1 MEMVGL
7 DFEGF
12 KDRFTYALSGGEKR
26 KVALASILAL
36 KTKILL
42 LDEPTAGLDP
52 TSRREIM
59 ARLKRLGDQQ
69 GMGMVLSSHQMEDV
83 ADLASD
89 ITAFRKGTSV
99 FAGPAGK
106 VFWQF
111 DDLHEIGLEAPV
123 AAQTASRLRELGW
136 PVAEGLVTADQLEN
150 ALDAC
155 VEPLP

>member
-1 MEMVGL
+1 MG
-7 DFEGF
+7 
-12 KDRFTYALSGGEKR
+12 
-26 KVALASILAL
+26 
-36 KTKILL
+36 
-42 LDEPTAGLDP
+42 
-52 TSRREIM
+52 
-59 ARLKRLGDQQ
+59 RLKQIGDQQ

-83 ADLASD
+83 ADLAAD

-99 FAGPAGK
+99 FDGPAGK

-123 AAQTASRLRELGW
+123 AAQTAARLRELGW

-150 ALDAC
+150 ALVAC